1 MKKSFILFFIVCYS
15 LFVNSLAQTV
25 PDYNGRNKF
34 FGFDSSRQF
43 LSANIYSS
51 ASDGIINAD
60 DYYVGPGDKLLVN
73 IQGITPLSFSAI
85 INYEGYVFIE
95 QSGLINVNNMSLNEA
110 KITIIKKLK
119 EFFRN
124 VKIDVVLAEYKKIR
138 VSLVGNVFKSF
149 TYTVNGNTRL
159 LDLIMNSSGLYS
171 NSNLRQI
178 QVIDNYDSI
187 KYYDLLRFMR
197 LGDKSV
203 NPILRE
209 GSRVV
214 IEKVDQTVTVYGNV
228 AYPGTYEFIE
238 GDNLER
244 IITLAGGIDSKARLD
259 SVELISFTSDNI
271 NTKISYYNISEISN
285 SNIKLKSGDKVIV
298 RSKSEFMIDRFV
310 QVIGSVKYPG
320 VYRIQKDKTYLK
332 NLLINE
338 VGGFVENASLK
349 DSYIIRNIGSKE
361 IDYEYERLKSIPR
374 TDMTDD
380 EYDYFK
386 ARSRELKGKMVI
398 DFEKLFLNN
407 DDSEDIVLKE
417 EDMIYVPESKN
428 YITLVG
434 QIVNPGNIIFNSSF
448 SVDDYIKLAGGFAWR
463 AVEGDVRVIKANTR
477 EWLDADDVSVLEP
490 GDVIWIPEETP
501 PPKFW
506 DVFKDSMLIVGQA
519 AALITAIV
527 AIIIS
532 SRN

>member
-1 MKKSFILFFIVCYS
+1 MKKINILLCIICCSIFF
-15 LFVNSLAQTV
+15 NSLAQTV

-34 FGFDSSRQF
+34 FGYDSSRQF
-43 LSANIYSS
+43 LSTNIYSS

-60 DYYVGPGDKLLVN
+60 DYYVGPGDKLLIS
-73 IQGITPLSFSAI
+73 IQGITPLSFTAI
-85 INYEGYVFIE
+85 VNYEGYIFIE
-95 QSGLINVNNMSLNEA
+95 QSGLIDINNMSLNAA
-110 KITIIKKLK
+110 KKTIINKLK
-119 EFFRN
+119 ESFIN
-124 VKIDVVLAEYKKIR
+124 VSIDVVLAEYKKIR

-159 LDLIMNSSGLYS
+159 LDLIMNSYGLYA
-171 NSNLRQI
+171 NSNLRKI
-178 QVIDNYDSI
+178 EVIDNNENI
-187 KYYDLLRFMR
+187 KYYDLLRFIR

-214 IEKVDQTVTVYGNV
+214 IEQVDQTVTLYGNI
-228 AYPGTYEFIE
+228 AYPGIYEFIE
-238 GDNLER
+238 GDNLEK
-244 IITLAGGIDSKARLD
+244 IITLAGGLDSKARLD
-259 SVELISFTSDNI
+259 SIELISFNADNV
-271 NTKISYYNISEISN
+271 NTQISYYNKSEIMN
-285 SNIKLKSGDKVIV
+285 SNILLKPGDKIII
-298 RSKSEFMIDRFV
+298 RGKSEFMIDRFV
-310 QVIGSVKYPG
+310 QVSGFVKYPG
-320 VYRIQKDKTYLK
+320 VYRIEKDKTYLRK
-332 NLLINE
+332 LLISE
-338 VGGFVENASLK
+338 VGGFLENASLK

-361 IDYEYERLKSIPR
+361 IDYEYERLKNIPR

-386 ARSRELKGKMVI
+386 ARSRELKGKMVV

-407 DDSEDIVLKE
+407 DVSEDLVLIDG
-417 EDMIYVPESKN
+417 DMIYIPESKN

-434 QIVNPGNIIFNSSF
+434 QVVNPGNIIFNSSY
-448 SVDDYIKLAGGFAWR
+448 SVNDYIKLAGGFAWR
-463 AVEGDVRVIKANTR
+463 AVVGDVRVIKANTR